1 MGEEGVYGDY
11 CCEFCGRKAKT
22 ARFGHF
28 VCGEDDCTERARA
41 ERICAGK
48 DPDTMGDSGD
58 L

>member
-28 VCGEDDCTERARA
+28 VCGEDECTEKARA

-48 DPDTMGDSGD
+48 DPDTLGDS
-58 L
+58 